1 MNADPENRLVC
12 AELERLWNERMN
24 QLAQAEAELRKSRTK
39 ADSVRLKTDMESL
52 LTFPE
57 KLRQTWGGDTLRMV
71 DKKRIVRCLIEDI
84 ALNMLGDEIH
94 IGIRFKG
101 GITESLSVPRPLSA
115 HEKIKTVPEIVE
127 YVRVASKKY
136 NAWDIA
142 EQLNNA
148 GKKSSL
154 GLPFTQ
160 LLVRDI
166 QNHHKIPPLTKHLRS
181 IGYLSA
187 KEKAA
192 QLGIGKST
200 LAMHRLNGKF
210 TGAFI
215 RASKNSDYMYE
226 P

>member
-1 MNADPENRLVC
+1 
-12 AELERLWNERMN
+12 
-24 QLAQAEAELRKSRTK
+24 
-39 ADSVRLKTDMESL
+39 MESL
-52 LTFPE
+52 LALPE
-57 KLRQTWGGDTLRMV
+57 KLRQAWSDGALCMV
-71 DKKRIVRCLIEDI
+71 DKKRIVRCLIEDV
-84 ALNMLGDEIH
+84 ALDMLGDEIR

-101 GITESLSVPRPLSA
+101 GMTESLSIPRPLPA
-115 HEKIKTVPEIVE
+115 YEKFKTAPEIVD
-127 YVRVASKKY
+127 YVREASKKY

-148 GKKSSL
+148 GKKSSF

-160 LLVRDI
+160 LLVRGI
-166 QNHHKIPPLTKHLRS
+166 QNNHKIPPLAEYLRS

-192 QLGIGKST
+192 QLGIGTST

-215 RASKNSDYMYE
+215 KTSINGDYLYE
-226 P
+226 E